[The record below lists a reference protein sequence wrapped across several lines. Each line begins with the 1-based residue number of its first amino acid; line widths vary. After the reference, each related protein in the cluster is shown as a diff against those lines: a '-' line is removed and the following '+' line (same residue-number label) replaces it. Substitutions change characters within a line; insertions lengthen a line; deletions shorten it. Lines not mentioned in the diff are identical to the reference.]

1 MYGLQ
6 GPDSYAYTSR
16 SNCLTVPGIDDV
28 EDWAS
33 TLEAMRV
40 VGIVG
45 EEQEGLIRM
54 LATVLWLGNVEF
66 GEGDDGNAFI
76 KDEGVT
82 SFVAYL
88 MEVEEG
94 VVGKVLTSRVV
105 ETQRGG
111 KRGKSCLSILLGSI
125 LMTCVQDPCTR
136 CRSTLPKHRQSEMH
150 WPRQS
155 TTTCLTGSSS
165 ASTSR

>member
-111 KRGKSCLSILLGSI
+111 KRGES
-125 LMTCVQDPCTR
+125 R
-136 CRSTLPKHRQSEMH
+136 LPII
-150 WPRQS
+150 
-155 TTTCLTGSSS
+155 
-165 ASTSR
+165 